1 MTDPTQLDLPPLS
14 APRGLGQ
21 HVAFGTALLF
31 YICAVLCLA
40 GLFFWVGDL
49 GGEHPIIASLG
60 ASVVFFIG
68 AGIVLHVIGR
78 AKLPHLGFGTSWS
91 APMPPGEAVARLT
104 DSGCAGADP
113 RLPSRRPAA

>member
-1 MTDPTQLDLPPLS
+1 MTDPTPRDLPPLS

-31 YICAVLCLA
+31 YCCAILCLA
-40 GLFFWVGDL
+40 GIFLWLGDL
-49 GGEHPIIASLG
+49 GGDHPIIASLG

-78 AKLPHLGFGTSWS
+78 ARLPELGFRRETR
-91 APMPPGEAVARLT
+91 APKGP
-104 DSGCAGADP
+104 
-113 RLPSRRPAA
+113 

>member
-1 MTDPTQLDLPPLS
+1 MTDPTLPDLPSLS

-31 YICAVLCLA
+31 YGCADLSLA
-40 GLFFWVGDL
+40 GLFIWVGEL

-60 ASVVFFIG
+60 ACVVFFVG

-78 AKLPHLGFGTSWS
+78 ANLPHLGFGAVEPGQN
-91 APMPPGEAVARLT
+91 APTG
-104 DSGCAGADP
+104 SIADP
-113 RLPSRRPAA
+113 RDT

>member
-31 YICAVLCLA
+31 YVCAVLSLA
-40 GLFFWVGDL
+40 GLFLRIDDL
-49 GGEHPIIASLG
+49 GGDHPIIASLG

-78 AKLPHLGFGTSWS
+78 AKLPHLGFS
-91 APMPPGEAVARLT
+91 AGEPSPGSKVPPER
-104 DSGCAGADP
+104 
-113 RLPSRRPAA
+113 